1 MIIYEQEINKMID
14 EAASATQKE
23 FDEIIA
29 KAREGNGLS
38 LFETAVLLNQEE
50 KSNIELI
57 YSVAKE
63 LKEKIYGRRIVLFA
77 PLYLTNKCVNNCL
90 YCGFRVENKA
100 LSRRTLSLEEIAD
113 EVKSLEDQGHK
124 RLLLVAGE
132 HPVDSKIDYLV
143 EAIERIYEKSDI
155 RRLNINAAPMEH
167 EDFVKLK
174 NAGIGTYQCFQE
186 TYHKETY
193 KKMHPSGKKS
203 DYDYRITVMDRAMEA
218 GVDDVGMGVLFGL
231 YDYKFDALALLQH
244 AQYLENKYN
253 CGPHTISVPRLRP
266 APGAHIEEVQYPIS
280 DEEFKKLVAV
290 IRISVPYTG
299 LILSTRESQKL
310 REELLDLG
318 ISQLSAGSST
328 SPGGYR
334 ELKNT
339 VADQFYTNDNRS
351 LDQVS
356 ASIIDLG
363 YVPSFCTA
371 CYRVGRTGEHF
382 MRLVK
387 EGKMKNICR
396 YNALLTLKEYGE
408 TFASDATKGA
418 AEDLIAGLIDEIDD
432 PRLKEQVKA
441 KLKRIENGERDLFI

>member
-1 MIIYEQEINKMID
+1 MSEW
-14 EAASATQKE
+14 
-23 FDEIIA
+23 
-29 KAREGNGLS
+29 
-38 LFETAVLLNQEE
+38 
-50 KSNIELI
+50 
-57 YSVAKE
+57 
-63 LKEKIYGRRIVLFA
+63 
-77 PLYLTNKCVNNCL
+77 
-90 YCGFRVENKA
+90 
-100 LSRRTLSLEEIAD
+100 
-113 EVKSLEDQGHK
+113 
-124 RLLLVAGE
+124 
-132 HPVDSKIDYLV
+132 
-143 EAIERIYEKSDI
+143 
-155 RRLNINAAPMEH
+155 
-167 EDFVKLK
+167 
-174 NAGIGTYQCFQE
+174 
-186 TYHKETY
+186 
-193 KKMHPSGKKS
+193 
-203 DYDYRITVMDRAMEA
+203 
-218 GVDDVGMGVLFGL
+218 
-231 YDYKFDALALLQH
+231 
-244 AQYLENKYN
+244 
-253 CGPHTISVPRLRP
+253 PHTISVPRLRP